1 MSPTAELRARLRKLL
16 DERVS
21 AGGTEADT
29 RFLDADLDEI
39 LAESAGLFA
48 AAAMGWTM
56 KAGMLQSEMGD
67 VERLTLGQETEQ
79 LVSLRDR
86 LAFALG
92 MADKYTAMAKASGL
106 GSVMLRARPAEEWH
120 P

>member
-1 MSPTAELRARLRKLL
+1 MTPTDALRTRLRKLL
-16 DERVS
+16 DERIPEGGS
-21 AGGTEADT
+21 ATDTGFADN
-29 RFLDADLDEI
+29 DLDE
-39 LAESAGLFA
+39 LLSESASVFG

-86 LAFALG
+86 LTYALA
-92 MADKYTAMAKASGL
+92 MSDKYAAMAKAQGSGSL
-106 GSVMLRARPAEEWH
+106 MLRVKPPEVL
-120 P
+120 

>member
-1 MSPTAELRARLRKLL
+1 MTPTAELKARLRKLL
-16 DERVS
+16 DERIP

-29 RFLDADLDEI
+29 RFLNADLDEI
-39 LAESAGLFA
+39 LTESANIFA

-56 KAGMLQSEMGD
+56 KAGMLQTEMGD

-92 MADKYTAMAKASGL
+92 MAEKYASMAKASTP
-106 GSVMLRARPAEEWH
+106 GSMMLRAKPSEEWC